1 MLPYDNISAK
11 KAERA
16 ELEEN
21 NIYEVTHFGDL
32 VSMDLLATRTLAL
45 PWETWAKFYLV
56 IRLPSRSVLPQTV
69 CLARSYRETPRI
81 TPLLPDLHRKHS
93 FCYTLWKG
101 KSHKGLPLMMSTK
114 SLGLLTPS
122 PLVRIWN

>member
-69 CLARSYRETPRI
+69 CLARSYRETPQNHATSARFTPQTFILLHIVEGEI
-81 TPLLPDLHRKHS
+81 T
-93 FCYTLWKG
+93 
-101 KSHKGLPLMMSTK
+101 
-114 SLGLLTPS
+114 
-122 PLVRIWN
+122 